1 MEVIK
6 KMGLR
11 RTLSLI
17 IIVMGVLFVVSIFA
31 IVTSVTRGVLSE
43 AIEQSVG
50 MELLSANSTLNMM
63 EKSNGTKNDILLSNA
78 ELMSELLGGFKE
90 QDQVVMLEG
99 TPTKL
104 WTLNG
109 KEVQNSDLAKLIAQK
124 SGSHFTIFQKT
135 DAGYVIIVTT
145 VKNSNGS
152 DAVGTM
158 LSYDSPVVKAIESG
172 QKFEGIADILGSDY
186 LAYYMPLKINGVI
199 RGMFFTGT
207 EMSILMAQYR
217 EFSTSNILDH
227 GRSLW
232 LSARHNKAVAGTGT
246 DVFSIPD
253 VVYSQMRKNSS
264 SINRIMF
271 DKDGEDYEIQYIYNN
286 YAKAYVS
293 FVYPV
298 SDKYSKLNGT
308 TGLIFLT
315 LLLVIGIIM
324 VVLNVFISRI
334 LKSIGGEPEDV
345 ENVVNKMADGDLS
358 VDEVQSRKATGILSS
373 CYKMSESLRSMLEN
387 VFEGS
392 ENIQNS
398 SAEISRTT
406 QSLSQN
412 SNEQAATADQI
423 VQSINYI
430 LTEIEG
436 NAKKR
441 GVAADIA
448 KRIKEE
454 VKNIQITQNDNL
466 TAVKNISEKIDI
478 INDIAFQTNILAL
491 NAAVEAARA
500 GEHGKGFAV
509 VASEIRKLA
518 EKCKTSASDIIE
530 SAQNTVLSTETA
542 YEKLAGILPEVDKS
556 AEMIR
561 QIAEAGQNQTMTIA
575 LIDENVKQLNNS
587 IQANAAA
594 SEELAVS
601 AQELDDQA
609 RRFREG
615 TSEFKL

>member
-1 MEVIK
+1 M
-6 KMGLR
+6 
-11 RTLSLI
+11 
-17 IIVMGVLFVVSIFA
+17 
-31 IVTSVTRGVLSE
+31 
-43 AIEQSVG
+43 
-50 MELLSANSTLNMM
+50 
-63 EKSNGTKNDILLSNA
+63 
-78 ELMSELLGGFKE
+78 
-90 QDQVVMLEG
+90 
-99 TPTKL
+99 
-104 WTLNG
+104 
-109 KEVQNSDLAKLIAQK
+109 
-124 SGSHFTIFQKT
+124 
-135 DAGYVIIVTT
+135 
-145 VKNSNGS
+145 
-152 DAVGTM
+152 
-158 LSYDSPVVKAIESG
+158 
-172 QKFEGIADILGSDY
+172 
-186 LAYYMPLKINGVI
+186 
-199 RGMFFTGT
+199 
-207 EMSILMAQYR
+207 
-217 EFSTSNILDH
+217 
-227 GRSLW
+227 
-232 LSARHNKAVAGTGT
+232 
-246 DVFSIPD
+246 
-253 VVYSQMRKNSS
+253 
-264 SINRIMF
+264 
-271 DKDGEDYEIQYIYNN
+271 
-286 YAKAYVS
+286 
-293 FVYPV
+293 YPV
-298 SDKYSKLNGT
+298 NDKYSKLNGT

-436 NAKKR
+436 NAQKR

-454 VKNIQITQNDNL
+454 VQNIQITQNDNL

-561 QIAEAGQNQTMTIA
+561 QIAEAGQNQAMTIA

-609 RRFREG
+609 RRFKES